1 MRQMPNDIPIE
12 LRSTLVDDQGRP
24 YKEFRTG
31 LTPRYGLVWLHI
43 ALGYA
48 VLVGALAGIA
58 LMDPGFPADLLVAA
72 LGALVIGYTLAYLNN
87 FFHEAAHY
95 NLLPDRRAND
105 RATNAA
111 LGWLYGS
118 TIADYRRVHYKHHR
132 ALGTTQDSENS
143 YFDALRVRYL
153 LAGLFGVKALRTLG
167 RHRRAASGARSG
179 DDDGGP
185 GRSAWWIALSAALHL
200 AIAGGLW
207 LAGFEAAGAAWV
219 CGVVLVTPFFISLR
233 QVLEH
238 RSEEADAHL
247 DYREVDH
254 GAVNRLF
261 GDGPLANTLGSAG
274 FNRHAL
280 HHWDPGISYTRLR
293 DVERYLLHTPAAGE
307 IQKRQTTYSETFLR
321 LLEL

>member
-1 MRQMPNDIPIE
+1 MQQIPNDIPIE
-12 LRSTLVDDQGRP
+12 WRSTLVDDEGRS
-24 YKEFRTG
+24 YKEFRAG
-31 LTPRYGLVWLHI
+31 LTPRYGRVWLHI
-43 ALGYA
+43 STGYA
-48 VLVGALAGIA
+48 ALVAVLAGIA
-58 LMDPGFPADLLVAA
+58 LLDPDFPASVLAA
-72 LGALVIGYTLAYLNN
+72 AVGALLIGYTLAYLNN

-95 NLLPDRRAND
+95 NLLPNRRAND

-118 TIADYRRVHYKHHR
+118 TIADYRRVHYQHHR

-153 LAGLFGVKALRTLG
+153 LAGLFGVKVLRTLG
-167 RHRRAASGARSG
+167 RHRRVASGEASENGSGQARTS
-179 DDDGGP
+179 
-185 GRSAWWIALSAALHL
+185 WWILLSGGVHI

-207 LAGFEAAGAAWV
+207 LAGFPAASVAWL

-247 DYREVDH
+247 DYHEVDH

-261 GDGPLANTLGSAG
+261 GDGPVANTLGSAG

-293 DVERYLLHTPAAGE
+293 DVERYLLRTPAAPE

>member
-1 MRQMPNDIPIE
+1 MQQIPNDIPIE
-12 LRSTLVDDQGRP
+12 LRSTLVDDRGTP
-24 YKEFRTG
+24 YKEFRAG

-43 ALGYA
+43 SIGYA
-48 VLVGALAGIA
+48 VLAAVLAAIALA
-58 LMDPGFPADLLVAA
+58 DPGFPASVLAAA

-95 NLLPDRRAND
+95 NLLPKRRAND

-118 TIADYRRVHYKHHR
+118 TIADYRRVHYQHHR

-153 LAGLFGVKALRTLG
+153 LAGLFGVKVLQTLG
-167 RHRRAASGARSG
+167 RHRRVASNAEGSNGDRGARS
-179 DDDGGP
+179 
-185 GRSAWWIALSAALHL
+185 SWWILFSIALHL

-207 LAGFEAAGAAWV
+207 LAGFEAAGAAWL

-238 RSEEADAHL
+238 RSEDADSHL

-261 GDGPLANTLGSAG
+261 GDGPVANTLGSAG

-293 DVERYLLHTPAAGE
+293 DVERYLLRTPAAGE
-307 IQKRQTTYSETFLR
+307 IQKRQTTYSATFLR

>member
-1 MRQMPNDIPIE
+1 MQQIPNDIPIE
-12 LRSTLVDDQGRP
+12 WRSTLVDGQGRS

-31 LTPRYGLVWLHI
+31 LTPRYGLVWLQI
-43 ALGYA
+43 SLGYVVLAA
-48 VLVGALAGIA
+48 VLTGLAM
-58 LMDPGFPADLLVAA
+58 LDPGFPASIIAA
-72 LGALVIGYTLAYLNN
+72 AVGALLIGYTLAYLNN

-95 NLLPDRRAND
+95 NLLPNRRAND

-118 TIADYRRVHYKHHR
+118 TIADYRRVHYQHHR

-153 LAGLFGVKALRTLG
+153 LAGLFGVKVLRTLG
-167 RHRRAASGARSG
+167 RHRRVAQGTPSENGSGRTRSL
-179 DDDGGP
+179 
-185 GRSAWWIALSAALHL
+185 WWIVLCIGLHL
-200 AIAGGLW
+200 TIAGGLW
-207 LAGFEAAGAAWV
+207 LAGFEAAGAAWL

-233 QVLEH
+233 QALEH
-238 RSEEADAHL
+238 RSEEAEAKL

-261 GDGPLANTLGSAG
+261 GDGPVANTLGSAG

-280 HHWDPGISYTRLR
+280 HHWDPGIPYTRLR
-293 DVERYLLHTPAAGE
+293 DVERYLMNTPAAAE

>member
-1 MRQMPNDIPIE
+1 MQQIPNDIPIE

-24 YKEFRTG
+24 YRAFRAE
-31 LTPRYGLVWLHI
+31 LTPRFWLVWLHI
-43 ALGYA
+43 SLGYLALVA
-48 VLVGALAGIA
+48 VIATLAILDPGLPASIVAAAVGAL
-58 LMDPGFPADLLVAA
+58 L
-72 LGALVIGYTLAYLNN
+72 IGYTLAYLNN

-95 NLLPDRRAND
+95 NLLPKRRVND
-105 RATNAA
+105 RATNAV

-118 TIADYRRVHYKHHR
+118 TIADYRKVHYQHHR
-132 ALGTTQDSENS
+132 ALGTTQDSESS

-153 LAGLFGVKALRTLG
+153 LAGLFGVKVLRTLG
-167 RHRRAASGARSG
+167 RHRRVAQGKS
-179 DDDGGP
+179 DDER
-185 GRSAWWIALSAALHL
+185 GRGSTAWILFSIGLHL
-200 AIAGGLW
+200 AIFGGLW
-207 LAGFEAAGAAWV
+207 LLGFEVAAVAWI

-238 RSEEADAHL
+238 RSEEAEAHL

-261 GDGPLANTLGSAG
+261 GDGPVANTLGSAG

-293 DVERYLLHTPAAGE
+293 DVERYLLRTPAAAE
-307 IQKRQTTYSETFLR
+307 IKKRQTTYSETFLR

>member
-1 MRQMPNDIPIE
+1 MQQIPNDIPIE
-12 LRSTLVDDQGRP
+12 LRSTLVDDEGRP
-24 YKEFRTG
+24 YREFRAG
-31 LTPRYGLVWLHI
+31 LTPRYGLVWLQI
-43 ALGYA
+43 SLGYA
-48 VLVGALAGIA
+48 VLAAVLAAVALIA
-58 LMDPGFPADLLVAA
+58 PGLPASVLVAA

-95 NLLPDRRAND
+95 NLLPSRRAND

-118 TIADYRRVHYKHHR
+118 TIADYRRVHYQHHR

-153 LAGLFGVKALRTLG
+153 LAGLFGVKVLQTLG
-167 RHRRAASGARSG
+167 RHRRVASGAESTNESRG
-179 DDDGGP
+179 
-185 GRSAWWIALSAALHL
+185 GRSTWWILFSVALHL
-200 AIAGGLW
+200 CIAGGLW
-207 LAGFEAAGAAWV
+207 LAGFEAAGAAWL

-238 RSEEADAHL
+238 RSEEADSQL
-247 DYREVDH
+247 DYRDVDH

-293 DVERYLLHTPAAGE
+293 DVERYLLHTPAAAE
-307 IQKRQTTYSETFLR
+307 VQKRQTTYSETFLR